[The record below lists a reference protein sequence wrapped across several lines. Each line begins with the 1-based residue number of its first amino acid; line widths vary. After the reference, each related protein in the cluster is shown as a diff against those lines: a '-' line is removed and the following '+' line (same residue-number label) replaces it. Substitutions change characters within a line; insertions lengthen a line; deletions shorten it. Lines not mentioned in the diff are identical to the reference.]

1 MNYVELQ
8 IELEEFPII
17 EKEEEKKEVK
27 KEHKL
32 VEDLS
37 EEFDISEKF
46 SL

>member
-1 MNYVELQ
+1 LNYVELQ

-17 EKEEEKKEVK
+17 EEEEEKEVK

-32 VEDLS
+32 IEDLS